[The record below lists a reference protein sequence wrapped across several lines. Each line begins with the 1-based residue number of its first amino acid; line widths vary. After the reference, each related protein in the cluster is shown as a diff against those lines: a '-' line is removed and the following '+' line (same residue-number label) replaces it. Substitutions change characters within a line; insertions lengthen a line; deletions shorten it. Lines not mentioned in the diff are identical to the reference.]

1 MNKDDRERIRRLREV
16 DNFNQRMGRIEKRL
30 TVLIVLVA
38 VLVVLKFFA
47 P

>member
-16 DNFNQRMGRIEKRL
+16 DNFNQHMGRIEKRL